1 MDINKQLERRKSHL
15 KNLNEKIKLEKNK
28 DKIKYFEKIKRLT
41 ENAISELELRYFMRN
56 DPYINEFE
64 ENKQKK

>member
-1 MDINKQLERRKSHL
+1 MDIKQQLKRRKSHL

-41 ENAISELELRYFMRN
+41 ESAIKELELKYFMRN

-64 ENKQKK
+64 ENN

>member
-1 MDINKQLERRKSHL
+1 MDIKQQLERRKSHL

-41 ENAISELELRYFMRN
+41 ENAINELELKYFMRN

-64 ENKQKK
+64 EIN

>member
-1 MDINKQLERRKSHL
+1 MDIKQQLERRNAHL
-15 KNLNEKIKLEKNK
+15 EELNKKIKIEKNK

-41 ENAISELELRYFMRN
+41 ENAIKELELKYFMRN

-64 ENKQKK
+64 ENN

>member
-1 MDINKQLERRKSHL
+1 MDIKQQLERRKSHL

-41 ENAISELELRYFMRN
+41 ENAIKELELRYFMRN

-64 ENKQKK
+64 ENN

>member
-1 MDINKQLERRKSHL
+1 MDIQQQLERRKSHL

-41 ENAISELELRYFMRN
+41 ENAINELELKYFMRN

-64 ENKQKK
+64 ENN

>member
-1 MDINKQLERRKSHL
+1 MDIKQQLERRKSHL

-41 ENAISELELRYFMRN
+41 KNAINELELKYFMRN

-64 ENKQKK
+64 ENN

>member
-1 MDINKQLERRKSHL
+1 MDIKQQLERRKTHL

-28 DKIKYFEKIKRLT
+28 NKIKYFEKIKILT
-41 ENAISELELRYFMRN
+41 ENAIKELELKYFMKN

-64 ENKQKK
+64 

>member
-1 MDINKQLERRKSHL
+1 MDIKQQLERRKSHL

-28 DKIKYFEKIKRLT
+28 DKIKYFEKIKILT
-41 ENAISELELRYFMRN
+41 KNAINELELKYFMRN

-64 ENKQKK
+64 ENN

>member
-1 MDINKQLERRKSHL
+1 MDIKQQLERRNSHL
-15 KNLNEKIKLEKNK
+15 EELNKKIKDEKNK

-41 ENAISELELRYFMRN
+41 ENAIKELELKYFMRN

-64 ENKQKK
+64 QNN

>member
-1 MDINKQLERRKSHL
+1 MDIKQQLKRRKSHL
-15 KNLNEKIKLEKNK
+15 KNLNEKIKFEKNK

-41 ENAISELELRYFMRN
+41 ESAIKELELKYFMRN

-64 ENKQKK
+64 ENN

>member
-1 MDINKQLERRKSHL
+1 MDIKQQLERRKSHL

-41 ENAISELELRYFMRN
+41 ESAIKELELKYFMRN

-64 ENKQKK
+64 ENN

>member
-1 MDINKQLERRKSHL
+1 MDIKQQLERRNAHL
-15 KNLNEKIKLEKNK
+15 DELNKKIKDEKNK

-41 ENAISELELRYFMRN
+41 ENAIKELELRYFMRN

-64 ENKQKK
+64 ENN